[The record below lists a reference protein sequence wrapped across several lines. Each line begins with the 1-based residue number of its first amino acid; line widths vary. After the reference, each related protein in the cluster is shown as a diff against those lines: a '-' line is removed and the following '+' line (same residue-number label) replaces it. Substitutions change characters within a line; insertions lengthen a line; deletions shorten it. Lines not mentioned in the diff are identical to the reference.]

1 MPGIDFIIGGKDKAS
16 PPMAAVENQMKR
28 LQDSTEK
35 MAVSTSRLTKLTVGV
50 TAAYAAFKGA
60 MAALGGL
67 NAINAAYDTQA
78 DAVRGLETALRLQGD
93 EVEGNSAR
101 LQKFAGQMQSL
112 TGLGDESTLAFIK
125 QASTLGISSDML
137 EEVTKAS
144 VGLAEATGKDL
155 NSSLRIMQQAME
167 GNFSAI
173 EKQIPSIKA
182 LATNEEKLAAVTA
195 LATRGLEAKADASNT
210 VSGMADRANG
220 ALGDMMESVGAL
232 IAPFRILISQGIKTF
247 AESMTTLMVP
257 AVEYAQSV
265 LENIGPIMDWVK
277 EKVVQAINI
286 MVGAFTFFEVV
297 LTNLDSIWVAVV
309 SQAELYM
316 LQISGAVMHAL
327 TVTIPAYAMW
337 FAENF
342 VNLIRDGLMLAFTVV
357 TNHVQKIIDAFR
369 ALWDFIASGGTTDV
383 LGQLGDIAGRSYLE
397 GFESSLT
404 DLPEIAGRKI
414 SEREKQLAE
423 TIGEIGANLGEQFA
437 TKFEERAIKLGGV
450 GDALSTEIDLS
461 INKKIDDKLGVGSGL
476 GGSKGGGDALLQASE
491 SRLLT
496 RGPGARRE
504 DLMQQIANGIAK
516 LLGPTQDAS
525 AAAMQSASALA
536 QIQTNTAKTTQ
547 LVPTP

>member
-1 MPGIDFIIGGKDKAS
+1 MPGIDFVIGGKDKAS

-28 LQDSTEK
+28 LQDSTER
-35 MAVSTSRLTKLTVGV
+35 MAASTSRLTKLTVGV

-67 NAINAAYDTQA
+67 SAINAAYDTQA
-78 DAVRGLETALRLQGD
+78 DAVRGLETALKLQGD
-93 EVEGNSAR
+93 EVDGNSAR
-101 LQKFAGQMQSL
+101 LQAFASQMQAL
-112 TGLGDESTLAFIK
+112 TGVGDEATIGLMK
-125 QASTLGISSDML
+125 QASMLGVSTEQLDDAA
-137 EEVTKAS
+137 KAAI
-144 VGLAEATGKDL
+144 GLSEATGKSLDESL
-155 NSSLRIMQQAME
+155 KLVKNSLE
-167 GNFSAI
+167 GEFGAFGKIIPAI
-173 EKQIPSIKA
+173 KTM
-182 LATNEEKLAAVTA
+182 ATEEEKLAAI
-195 LATRGLEAKADASNT
+195 LELSTRGLEAKADASNT

-257 AVEYAQSV
+257 AVEYATAM
-265 LENIGPIMDWVK
+265 LENIGPMMDWVK

-383 LGQLGDIAGRSYLE
+383 LGQLGEIAGRSYLE

-404 DLPEIAGRKI
+404 TLPEIAGRKI
-414 SEREKQLAE
+414 TEREKQLAE
-423 TIGEIGANLGEQFA
+423 TIGQIGANLGEEFA

-450 GDALSTEIDLS
+450 GDALSTEIDLT
-461 INKKIDDKLGVGSGL
+461 INKKINEKVG
-476 GGSKGGGDALLQASE
+476 KPGGDAMLQASE

-496 RGPGARRE
+496 RGPADKRG
-504 DLMQQIANGIAK
+504 DLMEKILNKLNEIAPLLKNSEEANLIA
-516 LLGPTQDAS
+516 AS
-525 AAAMQSASALA
+525 ELA
-536 QIQTNTAKTTQ
+536 RIQENTAQTTQ
-547 LVPTP
+547 MVPVI